1 MTTDK
6 LVTLSNRLKEVK
18 EKFEALQE
26 CGIDKDILVSYV
38 KDKTRLS
45 KGDVLK
51 MLKAQQ
57 EFYDKLIKKA
67 IIDGLEDKR

>member
-6 LVTLSNRLKEVK
+6 LVALSNRLKEIK

-26 CGIDKDILVSYV
+26 LGIDKDILICYIR
-38 KDKTRLS
+38 DKTRLS
-45 KGDVLK
+45 KGDIIL

-57 EFYDKLIKKA
+57 EFYNKLIKKA
-67 IIDGLEDKR
+67 IIEKL

>member
-18 EKFEALQE
+18 EKFEALQS
-26 CGIDKDILVSYV
+26 CGIDEEILIIYI
-38 KDKTRLS
+38 KDKTKLS
-45 KGDVLK
+45 KGNVIK

-57 EFYDKLIKKA
+57 EFYDKLIKQE
-67 IIDGLEDKR
+67 IIRNLEE